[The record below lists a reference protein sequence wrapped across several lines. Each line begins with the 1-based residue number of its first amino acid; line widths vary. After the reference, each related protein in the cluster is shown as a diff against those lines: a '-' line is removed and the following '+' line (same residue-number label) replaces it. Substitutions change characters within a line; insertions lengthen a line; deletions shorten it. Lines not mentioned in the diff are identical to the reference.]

1 MSHDAL
7 VVALLVALVFCSW
20 FGGYFTGRSKSK
32 TIGTIRIEKN
42 QDPNGMDAIKFDFGI
57 ASLEELY
64 SMKEC
69 VFVIEVTDRITNS
82 SDNDNT

>member
-1 MSHDAL
+1 MSHNTL
-7 VVALLVALVFCSW
+7 IVALLVALVICSW
-20 FGGYFTGRSKSK
+20 LGGYFAGKLKAK

-42 QDPNGMDAIKFDFGI
+42 QDPNGMDAIRFDFGI
-57 ASLEELY
+57 TSLEELY